1 MYDQLLIQNPLF
13 DNTNSLRIEVDVD
26 NLALDVAELIV
37 KNKYPGIDIYEYD
50 DANDI
55 YLFKE
60 DYYNEILKLQAEFK
74 EYLLNQHAI

>member
-37 KNKYPGIDIYEYD
+37 KNKYPGINIYEYD

-60 DYYNEILKLQAEFK
+60 KYYNEILKLQAEFK